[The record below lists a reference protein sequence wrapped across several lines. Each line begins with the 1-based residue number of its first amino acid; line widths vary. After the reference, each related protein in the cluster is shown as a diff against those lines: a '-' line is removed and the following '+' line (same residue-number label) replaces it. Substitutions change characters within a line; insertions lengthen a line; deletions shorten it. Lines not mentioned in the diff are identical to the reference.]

1 MSQINPMTQALRLRA
16 AALLELRRRAAAGSL
31 AQGADPDPVT
41 WIEREFY
48 IPERQHEDNPAMPL
62 ADYQRAVIREAHR
75 TDPAGNFIY
84 DLILWSDVKKSAKS
98 SIAAAV
104 ILYRALRTPYGS
116 FKVVA
121 NDLKQAD
128 SRVFYYARRAIEL
141 NPRLRALAEIKN
153 YKITLQNRAVIE
165 AVPVD
170 PSGEAGGNDDFIE
183 FTELHAAS
191 SKASQR
197 MWAEMTIPPTKH
209 GKAQRWIDTYAGHTG
224 EAPILEQLY
233 QDCVKPENLITE
245 LPGAPADL
253 EIYRSGSILCLWNTK
268 PRLTWQNEAY
278 YTSEARILP
287 PAEFDRMHRN
297 HWVTS
302 ASVFVPPEW
311 WLACRCSPNELYELR
326 PDDPMVVGIDA
337 GVASDC
343 FAVVGITRR
352 GERVTV
358 RTLRVWQ
365 PDNKKLDFAEPES
378 YLRSL
383 HKRFNVIEF
392 CYDPYQLHDMATRM
406 RRDGLR
412 FREFNQG
419 QDRLIADKQLY
430 DAIRDRRIQHDG
442 NVILTTHV
450 ENANAVTEGE
460 KMRLV
465 KRAPHLK
472 IDAAVALSMAHARI
486 MSLKPVDVRIKS
498 IGV

>member
-1 MSQINPMTQALRLRA
+1 M
-16 AALLELRRRAAAGSL
+16 ELRKRAFAVSSAGAS
-31 AQGADPDPVT
+31 ARADSFPDPVA
-41 WIEREFY
+41 WIEQEFY
-48 IPERQHEDNPAMPL
+48 IPERQHESNPAMPL

-84 DLILWSDVKKSAKS
+84 DLILWSDIKKSAKS

-104 ILYRALRTPYGS
+104 MLYRALRTPYGS

-141 NPRLRALAEIKN
+141 NPRLRAQAEIKN
-153 YKITLQNRAVIE
+153 YKITFQNRAVIE

-183 FTELHAAS
+183 FTELHAAT

-233 QDCVKPENLITE
+233 QDCVKPENLITKE
-245 LPGAPADL
+245 LSPSAPDDL

-268 PRLTWQNEAY
+268 PRLAWQNESY

-297 HWVTS
+297 LWVTS

-311 WLACRCSPNELYELR
+311 WLACQCSPNELYELR
-326 PDDPMVVGIDA
+326 LDDPMVVGIDA

-343 FAVVGITRR
+343 FAVVSVTRR
-352 GERVTV
+352 GEKVTV

-392 CYDPYQLHDMATRM
+392 CYDPYQLHDMATRL

-442 NVILTTHV
+442 SVTLTTHV
-450 ENANAVTEGE
+450 ENANAITEGE

-486 MSLKPVDVRIKS
+486 MALKPVTVVRKN